1 LLHSLTCINKVL
13 ATIPPSVKCNCTS
26 GSWCGSNLSNT
37 MTIIK
42 ENKMSNVSA
51 GNVKT
56 ILVLAIFMYWT
67 IPFTAKAQTI
77 TTSQQGTNDRYF
89 YSFWTNNT
97 GSVSMTM
104 GPAGNFSVNWSSVG
118 NFVCGKGW
126 KPGASRTV
134 NYSGSV
140 SGAQSMGLYGWT
152 TNPLI
157 EYYVADMGGGGEGE
171 NMGTV
176 TSDGGTYTIWRHQ
189 QINQPSIAGTATFW
203 QYKSIRQ
210 GSRTSGT
217 ITFANHINAW
227 ANYGMNLGSTW
238 DYQILAIE
246 GWGGSSGNADMTLS
260 ASSTSSNETQSTIPE
275 CSAVEQNYPNPFNP
289 TTVISYQLSADS
301 YTTLKVYNILGKEVA
316 TLVNE
321 KKSVGRY
328 AVQWNAAGMPS
339 GIYFYRLQAG
349 AYSETKKLILLK

>member
-1 LLHSLTCINKVL
+1 
-13 ATIPPSVKCNCTS
+13 
-26 GSWCGSNLSNT
+26 
-37 MTIIK
+37 
-42 ENKMSNVSA
+42 MSIFFA
-51 GNVKT
+51 MKLKT
-56 ILVLAIFMYWT
+56 ILVLAILMCCT
-67 IPFTAKAQTI
+67 IATGQTI
-77 TTSQQGTNDRYF
+77 TTNQQGTNNGYF
-89 YSFWTNNT
+89 YSFWTNGT

-104 GPAGNFSVNWSSVG
+104 GSAGNSSVNWSNVG

-126 KPGASRTV
+126 KPGTNRNV

-152 TNPLI
+152 INPLI

-189 QINQPSIAGTATFW
+189 QVDQPSIIGTATFW

-210 GSRTSGT
+210 GSRVGGT

-227 ANYGMNLGSTW
+227 ASLGMNLGSTW

-246 GWGGSSGNADMTLS
+246 GWSGSSGNANITVS
-260 ASSTSSNETQSTIPE
+260 AGSSSIGANQRNIPDGFML
-275 CSAVEQNYPNPFNP
+275 EQNYPNPFNP
-289 TTVISYQLSADS
+289 NTILSYQLPGVGLR
-301 YTTLKVYNILGKEVA
+301 YMTTIQIFDQLGRKVA

-321 KKSVGRY
+321 EKASGKY
-328 AVQWNAAGMPS
+328 TAQWYAAGCAS
-339 GIYFYRLQAG
+339 GVYYCRLSAF
-349 AYSETKKLILLK
+349 SRSDEKTLNDIKKILLLK